1 MTEAI
6 ILLEEAIASI
16 TAMLPYR
23 NNKKL
28 VFDRTFS
35 LSYLQG
41 TGDHTYFVKFGASG
55 AIFLHTVYGDAPQD
69 VSLMTKEVMRRLDE
83 EYCTYH
89 EENARKMYPLAFL
102 GVGDTE
108 AFVDYLGDWAD
119 LEPSQRRTLK
129 MLSESLPKNKG
140 TALSY
145 LVYLKDVKQTLLS

>member
-6 ILLEEAIASI
+6 ALLEEAIA
-16 TAMLPYR
+16 AMEAILPHR

-35 LSYLQG
+35 LSHLQG

-55 AIFLHTVYGDAPQD
+55 AILLHTVYRDALQD

-83 EYCTYH
+83 EYHTYH
-89 EENARKMYPLAFL
+89 EENARKTYPLAFL
-102 GVGDTE
+102 GVGDIE
-108 AFVDYLGDWAD
+108 AFVDYLGSWTD
-119 LEPSQRRTLK
+119 LEPSQQHTLK

-140 TALSY
+140 TLLSY
-145 LVYLKDVKQTLLS
+145 LVYLRDIKETLL